1 MMEIQYYWY
10 IQNNFMEL
18 LRLATPEIL
27 VRVPCLGIPGFRT
40 LHSNS
45 NFLSGKFSEICPGL
59 L

>member
-40 LHSNS
+40 LHLNS
-45 NFLSGKFSEICPGL
+45 NF
-59 L
+59 